1 MATAKT
7 KSVWFCK
14 ECGNESPKWMGRCPA
29 CGEWNTMVEETVATG
44 KKMTA
49 VTVPGASHKPLKL
62 SEIDSAREQ
71 RISLNNAEVD
81 RILGGGLVE
90 GSLVLIGGEPGIGKS
105 TLSLQIPLNCPALK
119 TLYVTGEE
127 SARQVKLRASRI
139 GGDDSGCM
147 IYSETLMENILEQA
161 RAMMP
166 DLMVVDS
173 VQTMFSQNVESSP
186 GSVTQIKE
194 TASMLLRFAKET
206 GVPVILIGHITKEG
220 SIAGP
225 KILEHIVDVVLQ
237 FEGDNRGT
245 YRLLRSIKNRFGSTS
260 ELAVFEMTGKGLREV
275 SNPSEM
281 LIPMHEEGLSGVA
294 VSAMLDGTRPF
305 LIEVQ
310 SLVSSAA
317 YGTPQRSATGFDV
330 RRLNMLLAV
339 LEKRAGFKL
348 GVKDVFLNM
357 AGGLKVSDPACDLAV
372 ISAVLSSNFD
382 FAIPSDIC
390 FAGEIGLSGEVRP
403 VAQTDRRIIE
413 AARLGFK
420 KIYVSSYSSLEGVG
434 NAAIEVVK
442 VLFFLFF
449 AFCEYGGATSTP
461 LDTSL
466 LFLFAFSCLSC
477 HSRTSHDVTH
487 KHLSDCYHLAFCRS
501 FLVLEQCDV
510 LVYLLCST
518 CLVSLPFLLRSMRRY
533 NSVFVALA
541 FFYFSTARCF

>member
-1 MATAKT
+1 MATVKT
-7 KSVWFCK
+7 KTVWFCK
-14 ECGNESPKWMGRCPA
+14 SCGNESPKWMGRCPA

-44 KKMTA
+44 KKA
-49 VTVPGASHKPLKL
+49 SVADRVPGAGQKPMPL
-62 SEIDSAREQ
+62 SEIDSSVEN
-71 RISLNNAEVD
+71 RISLNNDEVD

-105 TLSLQIPLNCPALK
+105 TLSLQIPLNCPDLK

-139 GGDDSGCM
+139 GGDDVNCL
-147 IYSETLMENILEQA
+147 IYSETLMENIIAEA
-161 RAMMP
+161 KSIMP

-194 TASMLLRFAKET
+194 TAAMLLRFAKET

-237 FEGDNRGT
+237 FEGDNRGA

-310 SLVSSAA
+310 SLVSTAA

-348 GVKDVFLNM
+348 SIKDVFLNM

-372 ISAVLSSNFD
+372 IAAVLSSNFD
-382 FAIPSDIC
+382 FAVPSDVC
-390 FAGEIGLSGEVRP
+390 FAGEIGLSGEIRP

-420 KIYVSSYSSLEGVG
+420 RIFVSSFTALDGLEEQGVKG
-434 NAAIEVVK
+434 IEVVK
-442 VLFFLFF
+442 VADVPALCRALFK
-449 AFCEYGGATSTP
+449 A
-461 LDTSL
+461 D
-466 LFLFAFSCLSC
+466 
-477 HSRTSHDVTH
+477 
-487 KHLSDCYHLAFCRS
+487 
-501 FLVLEQCDV
+501 
-510 LVYLLCST
+510 
-518 CLVSLPFLLRSMRRY
+518 
-533 NSVFVALA
+533 
-541 FFYFSTARCF
+541 

>member
-1 MATAKT
+1 MATVKT
-7 KSVWFCK
+7 KTVWFCK
-14 ECGNESPKWMGRCPA
+14 SCGNESPKWMGRCPA

-44 KKMTA
+44 KKA
-49 VTVPGASHKPLKL
+49 SVADRVPGAGQKPMPL
-62 SEIDSAREQ
+62 SEIDSSVEN
-71 RISLNNAEVD
+71 RISLNNDEVD

-105 TLSLQIPLNCPALK
+105 TLSLQIPLNCPNLK

-139 GGDDSGCM
+139 GGDDANCL
-147 IYSETLMENILEQA
+147 IYSETLMENIIAEA
-161 RAMMP
+161 KSIMP

-194 TASMLLRFAKET
+194 TAAMLLRFAKET

-237 FEGDNRGT
+237 FEGDNRGA

-310 SLVSSAA
+310 SLVSTAA

-348 GVKDVFLNM
+348 SIKDLFLNM

-372 ISAVLSSNFD
+372 IAAVLSSNFD
-382 FAIPSDIC
+382 FAIPSDVC
-390 FAGEIGLSGEVRP
+390 FAGEIGLSGEIRP

-420 KIYVSSYSSLEGVG
+420 RIFVSSFTALDGLEEQGVKG
-434 NAAIEVVK
+434 IEVVK
-442 VLFFLFF
+442 VADVPALCRALFK
-449 AFCEYGGATSTP
+449 A
-461 LDTSL
+461 D
-466 LFLFAFSCLSC
+466 
-477 HSRTSHDVTH
+477 
-487 KHLSDCYHLAFCRS
+487 
-501 FLVLEQCDV
+501 
-510 LVYLLCST
+510 
-518 CLVSLPFLLRSMRRY
+518 
-533 NSVFVALA
+533 
-541 FFYFSTARCF
+541 

>member
-1 MATAKT
+1 MATVKT
-7 KSVWFCK
+7 KTVWFCK
-14 ECGNESPKWMGRCPA
+14 ACGNESSKWMGRCPA

-44 KKMTA
+44 KKAMTA
-49 VTVPGASHKPLKL
+49 AVSVPGSGHKPMPL
-62 SEIDSAREQ
+62 SDIDSSVEN
-71 RISLNNAEVD
+71 RISLNNGEVD
-81 RILGGGLVE
+81 RILGGGMVE

-105 TLSLQIPLNCPALK
+105 TLSLQIPLHCPHLK

-127 SARQVKLRASRI
+127 SARQVKLRAARI
-139 GGDDSGCM
+139 GGDCSNCL
-147 IYSETLMENILEQA
+147 IYSETLMENIIAEA
-161 RAMMP
+161 RSIMP

-186 GSVTQIKE
+186 GSVTQI
-194 TASMLLRFAKET
+194 KET

-275 SNPSEM
+275 SNPSQM

-382 FAIPSDIC
+382 FAIPADVC
-390 FAGEIGLSGEVRP
+390 FAGEVGLSGEIRP
-403 VAQTDRRIIE
+403 VAQTDRRVIE
-413 AARLGFK
+413 AARLGFRR
-420 KIYVSSYSSLEGVG
+420 IFISSFSSLEGLSEQG
-434 NAAIEVVK
+434 INGIEVVK
-442 VLFFLFF
+442 VADVPSLCRTLFK
-449 AFCEYGGATSTP
+449 A
-461 LDTSL
+461 
-466 LFLFAFSCLSC
+466 
-477 HSRTSHDVTH
+477 
-487 KHLSDCYHLAFCRS
+487 
-501 FLVLEQCDV
+501 
-510 LVYLLCST
+510 
-518 CLVSLPFLLRSMRRY
+518 
-533 NSVFVALA
+533 
-541 FFYFSTARCF
+541 